1 MVFFYRTQALDFMLI
16 PSSYLAAPSPL
27 LGRDW
32 VDVWQ
37 NTFQIQENGF
47 LDEWK
52 TKIKI

>member
-1 MVFFYRTQALDFMLI
+1 MVFFYRTWALDFMLI